1 MEQPTCRAARMSI
14 LTWDLRSYVHK
25 VKKRCDCLDYLWGPT
40 ALVTIPVPRLSGTR
54 YSPHTY
60 VYINHFR

>member
-25 VKKRCDCLDYLWGPT
+25 VKKICDYLWGPT